1 MVETG
6 SFFYRGEGAGVE
18 GHRQASTDVRASD
31 RLTEISPTHLKSVDE
46 ESSDSPFDE
55 IADMYKLTPQGVHPD
70 PDIVPYET
78 NLSL

>member
-1 MVETG
+1 M
-6 SFFYRGEGAGVE
+6 E
-18 GHRQASTDVRASD
+18 GHRQASTGVRAPD

-46 ESSDSPFDE
+46 ESSDSSFDE

-78 NLSL
+78 NLSP